1 MDDKEITDKDVAYA
15 AHEAETARRH
25 KEAMRA
31 NFYMIAGFGLAIA
44 LLIGLIFGTIW
55 GWKTFKVWSA
65 GQDGRAILAEAEYSR
80 QVLIE
85 EAKATLDAERL
96 NAQSEIERAKGAA
109 EAIRIEGGQLTENYI
124 RYLWIRQLDTISEGT
139 IIYVPTEAGLP
150 ILEATRL
157 SPPSVQVGE

>member
-1 MDDKEITDKDVAYA
+1 MTEEITDKNVMYA

-25 KEAMRA
+25 KEAMKA
-31 NFYMIAGFGLAIA
+31 NLFMVAAFGLAIA
-44 LLIGLIFGTIW
+44 LVIGLIFGTIW

-65 GQDGRAILAEAEYSR
+65 SQDGKAVLAEAEYSR

-85 EAKATLDAERL
+85 EAKATLDAEKL

-157 SPPSVQVGE
+157 APSISVGGE